1 VAEPFQH
8 FVDDY
13 LAYLYEAHP
22 TSATLDGIHVHDDL
36 LDDLSRTAI
45 DTHSGA
51 LAGFARRL
59 DAIPAAPLSP
69 VDQVEH
75 KIVRANIE
83 SRQFDTDRVRSWER
97 DPHFYGQTL
106 AASLASQA
114 IFTFAPETDRA
125 RRLLSKLRQVP
136 RLVRSRDNIRLAG
149 HLREDRHRHLGGSS
163 PSLDLPRAF
172 SSLDDSTCWL
182 ADASTSHDRP
192 GAYAQYLE
200 TEVRPK
206 ARHRWLRQEQFERKL
221 LVDAPAL
228 LRQAPDHRRT
238 RNGPGAG
245 GIPPSPASSGSKA
258 AEGQGRPAPG
268 TSSPRCATR

>member
-1 VAEPFQH
+1 MAEPFQH

-136 RLVRSRDNIRLAG
+136 RLVQAARDNIK
-149 HLREDRHRHLGGSS
+149 ES
-163 PSLDLPRAF
+163 PAIFVKTGIDTFRGVVTFIDHDLPRAF
-172 SSLDDSTCWL
+172 
-182 ADASTSHDRP
+182 
-192 GAYAQYLE
+192 
-200 TEVRPK
+200 
-206 ARHRWLRQEQFERKL
+206 
-221 LVDAPAL
+221 
-228 LRQAPDHRRT
+228 
-238 RNGPGAG
+238 
-245 GIPPSPASSGSKA
+245 
-258 AEGQGRPAPG
+258 
-268 TSSPRCATR
+268 